1 MIRFHQFAF
10 FDKGIKM
17 TQKRVLMCPPDY
29 YGIEYEIN
37 PWMDKSRQPD
47 RSGALGQWL
56 KLKCELEKAGLIV
69 VLVPSVRGLP
79 DMVFTANAGLVSGMT
94 VILSR
99 FRHTERCGE
108 IERFQD
114 YFYSIGYECAT
125 LPRVMYFEG
134 EGDALFCG
142 ERLVC
147 GYGFRSD
154 ADGARSVAGLLGK
167 EPVLLKLV
175 DPYFYHLDTCFSYP
189 KENLV
194 MCYLPAFDQASQK
207 KIEQI
212 GEVIPVSEFDA
223 KNFVCNAVPVGK
235 KLITSPMSSSLRAIL
250 EHWGIMPL
258 EVRMSEFI
266 KAGGAAKCLTLWI

>member
-1 MIRFHQFAF
+1 
-10 FDKGIKM
+10 
-17 TQKRVLMCPPDY
+17 MCPPDY

-37 PWMDKSRQPD
+37 PWMNRACQPD
-47 RSGALGQWL
+47 RWIALGQWW

-69 VLVPSVRGLP
+69 AVAPSARGLP
-79 DMVFTANAGLVSGMT
+79 DMVFTANAGLVSGTT

-99 FRHTERCGE
+99 FRHAERRGE
-108 IERFQD
+108 IAHFRN
-114 YFYSIGYECAT
+114 YFSSIGYECVT
-125 LPRVMYFEG
+125 LPPDMFFEG
-134 EGDALFCG
+134 EGDALFCS

-154 ADGARSVAGLLGK
+154 EEGARSAAGLLGK

-175 DPYFYHLDTCFSYP
+175 DPYFYHLDTCLCFCYP

-194 MCYLPAFDQASQK
+194 MCYLPAFDAASQK
-207 KIEQI
+207 IIERF

-223 KNFVCNAVPVGK
+223 KNFVCNAVPVGSRI
-235 KLITSPMSSSLRAIL
+235 ITSPMSRSLRAIL
-250 EHWGIMPL
+250 ESRGIMPV